1 MTLVFPRTSVFFN
14 NRIMLQQIKEF
25 TKSFLH
31 LVYPEL
37 CIACNKNLPDT
48 NDMFCLDC
56 FTELPFYN
64 FKDFKNN
71 EFSEHFKG
79 KFNLEFGVAMF
90 YFVKSGKIQNI
101 IKQFKYHGKEN
112 YAVMM
117 GELFG
122 KLFAETDF
130 AKNIDIIVP
139 VPLHPKKEAI
149 RGYNQSEKF
158 ASGITKTLNIP
169 VNSTNLIRIKNTITQ
184 TKMNNESRIKNML
197 NAFSLIDSDL
207 FVGKHILIVDDV
219 LTTGS
224 TLYECAKILDQIA
237 GTKISMATIAIGD
250 LI

>member
-14 NRIMLQQIKEF
+14 NLIMLQQIKEVA
-25 TKSFLH
+25 KSFLH
-31 LVYPEL
+31 LIYPDL

-48 NDMFCLDC
+48 NEMFCLDC

-64 FKDFKNN
+64 FVDFKNN
-71 EFSEHFKG
+71 EFTEHFRG
-79 KFNLEFGVAMF
+79 KFNLEYGVAMF
-90 YFVKSGKIQNI
+90 YFVKSGKVQNI

-112 YAVMM
+112 YAIKM

-122 KLFAETDF
+122 KLFAETEF
-130 AKNIDIIVP
+130 VKSIDLIVP

-158 ASGITKTLNIP
+158 ALGINKVLNIP
-169 VNSTNLIRIKNTITQ
+169 VNSNNLMRIKNTITQ
-184 TKMNNESRIKNML
+184 TKMNNESRIKNMQ
-197 NAFSLIDSDL
+197 NAFSLLDNDI
-207 FVGKHILIVDDV
+207 FIGKHILIVDDV

-224 TLYECAKILDQIA
+224 TMYECAKILNQIG